1 MSNEESP
8 KPTSRRQIAR
18 LIGSSPLPIY
28 VLSEDDIV
36 VFANEAAGVYF
47 SIDSEELIGIDCSPI
62 ASTSTKLSSRLGLPL
77 DWNRLQVHLAADP
90 VGGAVRILLPI
101 ELINTSGRAT
111 VMVIIVP
118 ELNAESIRQL
128 DWNGLAIRQMIQK
141 IYSQSEIDS
150 PWFLVGSSA
159 QTQFLRRQVQL
170 AGKHEFP
177 VVVAGNEGA
186 FREQLAI
193 YIHKNRFRQKGGA
206 SGNPP
211 ITIDCKLMDYSLL
224 SGMLELISERRVT
237 TAIGLGVILKD
248 LDKLPMDLAP
258 PLTSFLAKNT
268 SIDLYATVE
277 SATGPMAS
285 SSSSPIQAE
294 LWNRVAS
301 FLVIIPALSERK
313 EDLRELVN
321 AWFAQTQKEMT
332 NELRDDSKHIST
344 EFQSTTEFF
353 DALEAYPWKGDLSEF
368 EKAVSHAFREAKAE
382 QLRAAH
388 LPISLRTSNSELEE
402 TKQFSVI
409 DLDSVLEDTEKHLIL
424 GALEYAKGNRSAAAK
439 LLNVSRARLIRRL
452 QQWGLDRETPEA
464 LDDDLPKFEEI
475 D

>member
-28 VLSEDDIV
+28 VLSEDDVV

-47 SIDSEELIGIDCSPI
+47 AVDSEGLIGIDCSPI
-62 ASTSTKLSSRLGLPL
+62 ASAATDLSSRLGLPL
-77 DWNRLQVHLAADP
+77 AWNRLKVHLAADLD
-90 VGGAVRILLPI
+90 GGAIRILLPI

-118 ELNAESIRQL
+118 ELSAESIRQI
-128 DWNGLAIRQMIQK
+128 DWNGLAIRQMIQELF
-141 IYSQSEIDS
+141 SQSGIES

-177 VVVAGNEGA
+177 VVITGNEGA

-193 YIHKNRFRQKGGA
+193 YIHRNRLKHKGA
-206 SGNPP
+206 STLNPP
-211 ITIDCKLMDYSLL
+211 VTIDCKLMDYSLL

-237 TAIGLGVILKD
+237 AAIGLGVILKD

-258 PLTSFLAKNT
+258 SLTSFLAKSS

-277 SATGPMAS
+277 SATVPMAS
-285 SSSSPIQAE
+285 PSSSPMQTE

-301 FLVIIPALSERK
+301 FLVNIPSLSDRK
-313 EDLRELVN
+313 EDLKELVN
-321 AWFAQTQKEMT
+321 AWFVQTQKEMT
-332 NELRDDSKHIST
+332 TELRDDSKHIAT
-344 EFQSTTEFF
+344 EFQSTPEYF

-368 EKAVSHAFREAKAE
+368 ANAMVHAFREAKAE
-382 QLRAAH
+382 PLRASH
-388 LPISLRTSNSELEE
+388 LPISLRTSHSELEE
-402 TKQFSVI
+402 AKQFNVI
-409 DLDSVLEDTEKHLIL
+409 DLDSVLEETEKHLIL
-424 GALEYAKGNRSAAAK
+424 GALEYAKGNRSAASK

-452 QQWGLDRETPEA
+452 QQWGLDREATEAPE
-464 LDDDLPKFEEI
+464 DDLPKFEEI